1 VAATDAANKIELATE
16 DELPIDA
23 TLTFSIRTVTP
34 SKLSSDVQIE
44 VATGDNS
51 QSVMLSVGNGA
62 MTFESSKVAVMSIRP
77 SSVFGPSTF
86 GPLQFRL
93 VKHGVAGD
101 WQPLA
106 TLVRLPVLTNLVC
119 PAASDSSCVLQGRQ
133 LFLLD
138 SVASDLK
145 FESAVQIPEGFSA
158 SSLVVPHPTQG
169 RLFIKLRDNPST
181 IDAIVISQ
189 TTLPNESQESRR
201 PEESPT
207 DDRNPSG
214 AVSSDE

>member
-1 VAATDAANKIELATE
+1 
-16 DELPIDA
+16 
-23 TLTFSIRTVTP
+23 
-34 SKLSSDVQIE
+34 
-44 VATGDNS
+44 
-51 QSVMLSVGNGA
+51 
-62 MTFESSKVAVMSIRP
+62 
-77 SSVFGPSTF
+77 
-86 GPLQFRL
+86 
-93 VKHGVAGD
+93 
-101 WQPLA
+101 
-106 TLVRLPVLTNLVC
+106 
-119 PAASDSSCVLQGRQ
+119 
-133 LFLLD
+133 
-138 SVASDLK
+138 LK